1 MSKTMNA
8 LRATLAITFVAL
20 AASAA
25 RAYDYPSRAI
35 HVIVPYPPGAATGL
49 LARAT
54 TDIASKKYGMS
65 FVVETRP
72 GAGTALGTRVVKA
85 ADANGYTILFQAT
98 NFLNNLHTLKEPG
111 YSIDDFTS
119 VGLLGQTAYV
129 LLIPSDIPA
138 KNLKEF
144 VDYAR
149 SKNGQLNYASL
160 GHGTRQQLLPEHLK
174 TDGGFDWREIPYK
187 GGMEGIGALL
197 GGQVQ
202 GYFATVSL
210 AQAQSQQPGIRELAV
225 ADEERTRFLPDI
237 PTFKEQGF
245 PGIVDNSWFALFV
258 RSGTPKPIIDK
269 LRSVFDDVVKTPE
282 YKDALDKIAIDPLLT
297 THEQFAA
304 DMVTT
309 SARLAEEQVQF
320 KIEKQ

>member
-1 MSKTMNA
+1 MKFSR
-8 LRATLAITFVAL
+8 LAL
-20 AASAA
+20 ATIVLALSTTAVCA
-25 RAYDYPSRAI
+25 EDYPSRPVHI
-35 HVIVPYPPGAATGL
+35 IVPYTPGASTDL

-54 TDIASKKYGMS
+54 ADIASKKYGIT
-65 FVVETRP
+65 FVIESRP

-85 ADANGYTILFQAT
+85 ANDDGYTILFQAT

-111 YSIDDFTS
+111 YAIDDFTE
-119 VGLLGQTAYV
+119 VALLGQTAYV
-129 LLIPSDIPA
+129 LLVPSSVPA
-138 KNLKEF
+138 KSLKEF
-144 VDYAR
+144 IDYAK
-149 SKNGQLNYASL
+149 SKDGALNYASL

-174 TDGGFDWREIPYK
+174 TDAGFDWKEIPYK
-187 GGMEGIGALL
+187 GGMEGIAALL

-225 ADEERTRFLPDI
+225 AADERTRFLPDV
-237 PTFKEQGF
+237 PTFKEQGLQ
-245 PGIVDNSWFALFV
+245 IVDKSWFALFV
-258 RSGTPKPIIDK
+258 RSSTPKPVIDK
-269 LRSVFDDVVKTPE
+269 LRSIFDDVVKTPE
-282 YKDALDKIAIDPLLT
+282 YKAALDKISIDPLVT

-309 SARLAEEQVQF
+309 SAKLAQEQVQF

>member
-1 MSKTMNA
+1 MNV
-8 LRATLAITFVAL
+8 LRAILAITLLAL

-25 RAYDYPSRAI
+25 RSDDYPSRPI
-35 HVIVPYPPGAATGL
+35 HIIVPYTPGASTDL

-54 TDIASKKYGMS
+54 ADLASKTYGMT
-65 FVVETRP
+65 FVIESRP

-85 ADANGYTILFQAT
+85 AAADGYTILFQAT

-111 YSIDDFTS
+111 YAIDDFTS
-119 VGLLGQTAYV
+119 VALLGQTAYV

-149 SKNGQLNYASL
+149 ARNGQLNYASL

-174 TDGGFDWREIPYK
+174 TDAGFDWKEIPYK
-187 GGMEGIGALL
+187 GGIEGIAALL

-210 AQAQSQQPGIRELAV
+210 AQAQSQQPGIREIAV
-225 ADEERTRFLPDI
+225 AAEERTRFLPDI

-245 PGIVDNSWFALFV
+245 PGIVDKTWFALFV
-258 RSGTPKPIIDK
+258 CASTPQPIIDK
-269 LRSVFDDVVKTPE
+269 LRRVFDDVVKTPG
-282 YKDALDKIAIDPLLT
+282 YQAALDKISIDPLVT
-297 THEQFAA
+297 THAQFAA
-304 DMVTT
+304 DMLAT
-309 SARLAEEQVQF
+309 SAKLAAEQLQF
-320 KIEKQ
+320 GIEKQ

>member
-1 MSKTMNA
+1 MKFSR
-8 LRATLAITFVAL
+8 LAL
-20 AASAA
+20 ATIVLALSTTAVCA
-25 RAYDYPSRAI
+25 EDYPSRPVHI
-35 HVIVPYPPGAATGL
+35 IVPYTPGASTDL

-54 TDIASKKYGMS
+54 ADIASKKYGIT
-65 FVVETRP
+65 FVIESRP

-85 ADANGYTILFQAT
+85 ANDDGYTILFQAT

-111 YSIDDFTS
+111 YAIDDFTE
-119 VGLLGQTAYV
+119 VALLGQTAYV
-129 LLIPSDIPA
+129 LLVPSSVPA
-138 KNLKEF
+138 KSLKEF
-144 VDYAR
+144 IDYAK
-149 SKNGQLNYASL
+149 SKDGALNYASL

-174 TDGGFDWREIPYK
+174 TDAGFDWKEIPYK
-187 GGMEGIGALL
+187 GGMEGIAALL

-225 ADEERTRFLPDI
+225 AADERTRFLPDV
-237 PTFKEQGF
+237 PTFKEQGLQ
-245 PGIVDNSWFALFV
+245 IVDKSWFALFV
-258 RSGTPKPIIDK
+258 RSSTPKPVIDK

-282 YKDALDKIAIDPLLT
+282 YKAALDKISIDPLVT

-309 SARLAEEQVQF
+309 SAKLAQEQVQF

>member
-1 MSKTMNA
+1 MKVSRLALAALFAALSATA
-8 LRATLAITFVAL
+8 LRAE
-20 AASAA
+20 
-25 RAYDYPSRAI
+25 DYPSRPVHI
-35 HVIVPYPPGAATGL
+35 IVPYTPGASTDL

-54 TDIASKKYGMS
+54 ADVASKKYGIT
-65 FVVETRP
+65 FVIESRP

-85 ADANGYTILFQAT
+85 ANDDGYTILFQAT

-111 YSIDDFTS
+111 YAIDDFTE
-119 VGLLGQTAYV
+119 VALLGQTAYV
-129 LLIPSDIPA
+129 LLVPSSVPA
-138 KNLKEF
+138 KSLKEF
-144 VDYAR
+144 IDYAK
-149 SKNGQLNYASL
+149 SKDGELNYASL

-174 TDGGFDWREIPYK
+174 TDAGFDWKEIPYK
-187 GGMEGIGALL
+187 GGMEGIAALL

-225 ADEERTRFLPDI
+225 AADERTRFLPDV
-237 PTFKEQGF
+237 PTFKEQGLQ
-245 PGIVDNSWFALFV
+245 IVDKSWFALFV
-258 RSGTPKPIIDK
+258 RSSTPKPVIDK
-269 LRSVFDDVVKTPE
+269 LRSIFDDVVKTPE
-282 YKDALDKIAIDPLLT
+282 YKAALDKISIDPLVT

-309 SARLAEEQVQF
+309 SAKLAQEQVQF

>member
-1 MSKTMNA
+1 MKFSR
-8 LRATLAITFVAL
+8 LAL
-20 AASAA
+20 ATIVLALSATA
-25 RAYDYPSRAI
+25 VCAEDYPSRPVHI
-35 HVIVPYPPGAATGL
+35 IVPYTPGASTDL

-54 TDIASKKYGMS
+54 ADIASKKYGIT
-65 FVVETRP
+65 FVIESRP

-85 ADANGYTILFQAT
+85 ANDDGYTILFQAT

-111 YSIDDFTS
+111 YAIDDFTE
-119 VGLLGQTAYV
+119 VALLGQTAYV
-129 LLIPSDIPA
+129 LLVPSSVPA
-138 KNLKEF
+138 KSLKEF
-144 VDYAR
+144 IDYAK
-149 SKNGQLNYASL
+149 SKDGALNYASL

-174 TDGGFDWREIPYK
+174 TDAGFDWKEIPYK
-187 GGMEGIGALL
+187 GGMEGIAALL

-225 ADEERTRFLPDI
+225 AADERTRFLPDV
-237 PTFKEQGF
+237 PTFKEQGLQ
-245 PGIVDNSWFALFV
+245 IVDKSWFALFV
-258 RSGTPKPIIDK
+258 RSSTPKPVIDK

-282 YKDALDKIAIDPLLT
+282 YKAALDKISIDPLVT

-309 SARLAEEQVQF
+309 SAKLAQEQVQF